1 MSSSFVHYF
10 HLGHAYEV
18 RSSIGSEFMDTLL
31 GVSYYTI
38 RNRDEI
44 EAELIS
50 TANTRHYDYEDSE
63 GIEDLNQVQEHFSSS
78 EIEQMID
85 EMPDVYLDDVEFF
98 SSGDADH
105 RIDDWI
111 RDNNIIQYI
120 TDTIKTLRDWLITRN
135 LRISG
140 YFFV

>member
-50 TANTRHYDYEDSE
+50 TANTRHHDYEDSE

-98 SSGDADH
+98 CTGDADH

-111 RDNNIIQYI
+111 RDNNIIEYI
-120 TDTIKTLRDWLITRN
+120 TETIRTLRD
-135 LRISG
+135 
-140 YFFV
+140 